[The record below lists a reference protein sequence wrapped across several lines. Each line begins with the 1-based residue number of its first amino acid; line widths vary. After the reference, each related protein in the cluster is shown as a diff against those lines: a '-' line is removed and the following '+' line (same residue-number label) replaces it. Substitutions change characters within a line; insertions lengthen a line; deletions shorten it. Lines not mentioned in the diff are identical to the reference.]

1 MATPAPIKC
10 SECDFS
16 TQDGLPTYDLVM
28 RHLETHSR
36 VAHPQGYA
44 GQREVGGKHERFP
57 RPTLDIDITE
67 ADWTLFK
74 SQWERFKRS
83 SRLVGQEPEEAASK
97 SISRVKGQARRT

>member
-1 MATPAPIKC
+1 MAPPAPIKC
-10 SECDFS
+10 SKCDFS
-16 TQDGLPTYDLVM
+16 TQAGLPTYDLVM

-44 GQREVGGKHERFP
+44 AQADGRFP